1 MASDRPPVTVERLER
16 AASTLLPIE
25 REVLLLSACERLSN
39 GEMAVR
45 LGMTTQA
52 VERLLARAIS
62 KLDRAIERQERP
74 WWKFW

>member
-1 MASDRPPVTVERLER
+1 MASDRPPVSVERLER

-25 REVLLLSACERLSN
+25 REVLLLSARERLSN

>member
-25 REVLLLSACERLSN
+25 LEVLLLSDRERLSN

-62 KLDRAIERQERP
+62 KLDRAIERLERP

>member
-1 MASDRPPVTVERLER
+1 MARDRTPVTLERLER

-25 REVLLLSACERLSN
+25 REVLLLSARERLSN

-62 KLDRAIERQERP
+62 KLDRAIERQEQP

>member
-25 REVLLLSACERLSN
+25 REVLLLSARERLSN

>member
-1 MASDRPPVTVERLER
+1 MASDRPPVTLERLER

-25 REVLLLSACERLSN
+25 RKVLLLSSRERLSN
-39 GEMAVR
+39 AEIAAR

-52 VERLLARAIS
+52 AERLLARAIS
-62 KLDRAIERQERP
+62 KLDRAIERQEQP